1 MRTFSKHLLII
12 ALFTTSGSIALG
24 QGSTQ
29 TTKVEPILVQSQ
41 GFIFLVP
48 QSRNKL
54 MAYSTIMN
62 SWSHT
67 EIAIEESSIPL
78 LKIQPTVGNTLAA
91 CQIGQELHAYSAKSG
106 RWSKLRLPLP
116 QDCKT
121 SYSVSNNLITA
132 YVKTKTDT
140 RIYVFGEQSTAWSGV
155 DLATG
160 EQAPIGE
167 KQE

>member
-1 MRTFSKHLLII
+1 MQTLLQHLLVITLIGTSATI
-12 ALFTTSGSIALG
+12 AVG
-24 QGSTQ
+24 QDSTQ
-29 TTKVEPILVQSQ
+29 PNNVEPVLVQSQ
-41 GFIFLVP
+41 GLIFLVP

-54 MAYSTIMN
+54 MAYSTLTN

-91 CQIGQELHAYSAKSG
+91 CQIGQELHAYSAKTG
-106 RWSKLRLPLP
+106 LWAKLKLP
-116 QDCKT
+116 QDSKNN
-121 SYSVSNNLITA
+121 YSVGDNLITV
-132 YVKTKTDT
+132 YVKTEAGVQL
-140 RIYVFGEQSTAWSGV
+140 YVFGEQAKGWSGV

-167 KQE
+167 AKQ